1 MNDPESIYI
10 HHYIAALERL
20 GKLLK
25 ASDADMPAAS
35 RLKRAL
41 DQLQSAHLAL
51 GNEPAS
57 VPLPPDVAEEAR
69 RLADRFYRATQG
81 TLHDRAVDAA
91 EELASGWSGLPGYTG
106 VPTRGVLRRLDIL
119 GRWPAPDQPAPEK
132 EDERDARGGS
142 HDDRPVTRG

>member
-1 MNDPESIYI
+1 MDDPQSIYI
-10 HHYIAALERL
+10 HHYIAALDRL

-25 ASDADMPAAS
+25 ASGEDMPGAS
-35 RLKRAL
+35 RLKRSL
-41 DQLQSAHLAL
+41 EQLQSAHMAL
-51 GNEPAS
+51 GNEPAI
-57 VPLPPDVAEEAR
+57 VPLAPVVAEEAR
-69 RLADRFYRATQG
+69 RLADRFYRDTQG
-81 TLHDRAVDAA
+81 AVHDRAVDAA

-119 GRWPAPDQPAPEK
+119 GRWPAPGQPAPEK